1 MNGKGKIVTAN
12 RGRAPVRRQGCRG
25 QAFTELAAVLI
36 GICVVLLAGIFFSVV
51 GVRNVKNVIAA
62 REEADKN
69 LASGTITVGGKQIS
83 HWVNIDGSQ
92 GDGLQF
98 TADDSPVQG
107 GGCDGNIFRG
117 ELVTTDGHLDLPNL
131 ASRETAV
138 YYKSFD
144 LAAANLFLN
153 ASQLTGGSAQVLDVM
168 NDKKLYDVK
177 TAMKKFGTGSQI
189 DLHDT
194 VFLPNVYAK

>member
-1 MNGKGKIVTAN
+1 MGRKGKIF
-12 RGRAPVRRQGCRG
+12 REKRADCRG

-36 GICVVLLAGIFFSVV
+36 AICVVLLAGIFFSVV
-51 GVRNVKNVIAA
+51 GIRGVKNVISA
-62 REEADKN
+62 REEADRR
-69 LASGTITVGGKQIS
+69 LASGTVASNSAAQIS

-98 TADDSPVQG
+98 TADDTPVRG
-107 GGCDGNIFRG
+107 GGGDGNLFRD
-117 ELVTTDGHLDLPNL
+117 ELTTTDGTLDMASLS
-131 ASRETAV
+131 SRETAA

-144 LAAANLFLN
+144 LAVVNLFLN
-153 ASQLTGGSAQVLDVM
+153 AANLTGGSAEILDVM
-168 NDKKLYDVK
+168 SDKKLYDVK

-189 DLHDT
+189 DIRDT